1 MSRTLALPSRVTH
14 ARGSSI
20 TRRPL
25 TGLLFVA
32 PALAVVAVFFL
43 VPLAMMFVISAS
55 RWTLLGGNRGFA
67 GLDNFRSIPSN
78 DLFTGA
84 IAFTVAYALITT
96 AVVFLASFVLVA
108 FAGARRRGVRF
119 YRTAYFLPFVVG
131 GAPAALIWLIA
142 VNDNVGVVPALL
154 RALGFVDGPTAFLSS
169 SESALITAM
178 TLIVW
183 KSTGFTMLVLLVG
196 LSSIPPELD
205 EAARVDGAN
214 TFQRLRF
221 ITIPLLRPTLALLLV
236 LSITGGLLAFDQFV
250 ILTQGRNG
258 TLTVVY
264 SIVVAAFTSFDL
276 GKAAALSVVLLLA
289 LVVLN
294 ALQLYALR
302 KRDDS

>member
-1 MSRTLALPSRVTH
+1 MALSFVLPRRR
-14 ARGSSI
+14 AGGSSL

-25 TGLLFVA
+25 AGLLFIS

-55 RWTLLGGNRGFA
+55 RWTLLGGNQGLVGF
-67 GLDNFRSIPSN
+67 DNFADIPLN

-84 IAFTVAYALITT
+84 IAFTVAYTLITT
-96 AVVFLASFVLVA
+96 AAVFLVSFLLVGL
-108 FAGARRRGVRF
+108 AGAPRRGVRF

-131 GAPAALIWLIA
+131 SAPAALIWLIA
-142 VNDNVGVVPALL
+142 VNDHVGAVPALL
-154 RALGFVDGPTAFLSS
+154 RALGLVDGPTAFLNTA
-169 SESALITAM
+169 ESALVTAM

-196 LSSIPPELD
+196 LSSVPPELY

-214 TFQRLRF
+214 ALQRLRY
-221 ITIPLLRPTLALLLV
+221 ITVPFLRPTFALLLV

-276 GKAAALSVVLLLA
+276 GRAAALGVVLLVA

-294 ALQLYALR
+294 ALQLYVLR
-302 KRDDS
+302 KRGGS